1 MQDRAETAGP
11 CKVEQIKPAHV
22 HMANQA
28 STWQTT
34 TTASLCKDRTR
45 SSRAA
50 TFMGFREL
58 EEEEKRHG
66 ILEEGI
72 PQQLKAFIAVV
83 LLAGLGSQ
91 GLQHIYYVGQPAPAA

>member
-1 MQDRAETAGP
+1 MRAKL
-11 CKVEQIKPAHV
+11 CKTGQKQLGHARLSKSSQ
-22 HMANQA
+22 HMC
-28 STWQTT
+28 TWRTT
-34 TTASLCKDRTR
+34 TTASLCNDRSR

-91 GLQHIYYVGQPAPAA
+91 GLQHIHYVGQPAPAA